1 VTRRK
6 LSVDSRVKIMGICS
20 AEHLARA
27 QSMKGYT
34 KSLCRHISKKQEL
47 EAGDT
52 DKRKKTKAW
61 WLIYVPA

>member
-1 VTRRK
+1 VTRKK

-20 AEHLARA
+20 AEHLART
-27 QSMKGYT
+27 QSVKGYT
-34 KSLCRHISKKQEL
+34 KSLCRQSYKKQEL

-52 DKRKKTKAW
+52 DTRQKIKGR